1 MNEKPLPTISQPETA
16 DPIRLA
22 NWLNRIVELLPFVQT
37 FAVDFDP
44 ASVSANSES
53 VQTIAI
59 AGVTTEDILVVNKP
73 TNTAG
78 LDLVHAWVSA
88 ADTVSVKFRN
98 HTGSPINPGTE
109 TYSILAVRR

>member
-1 MNEKPLPTISQPETA
+1 MNEKPLQTLSQGEVA

-22 NWLNRIVELLPFVQT
+22 RWINQIPELVARVQT
-37 FAVDFDP
+37 FAESFDP
-44 ASVSANSES
+44 SSIPANGES

-78 LDLVHAWVSA
+78 LDLVHAWVEA
-88 ADTVSVKFRN
+88 AGVVSVKFRN
-98 HTGSPINPGTE
+98 HTGSPINPGAE
-109 TYSILAVRR
+109 TYKILAVRT

>member
-16 DPIRLA
+16 DPVRLA
-22 NWLNRIVELLPFVQT
+22 NWLNRIVELLPLVQT
-37 FAVDFDP
+37 FAADFDP

-53 VQTIAI
+53 VQTISI

-88 ADTVSVKFRN
+88 DDTVSVKFRN
-98 HTGSPINPGTE
+98 LTGSPINPGTE
-109 TYSILAVRR
+109 TYRVLAVRR